1 MSDKIG
7 NEKTLLIT
15 LNIKDLENF
24 LSKIEELGYAIERG
38 THTMLLDNSEIE
50 EIKLLKD
57 NKVKAIVIAHYITHY
72 YKAIVDANEKKDEEL
87 LKSLLEAKY
96 SGEKWYAPVS
106 PVAIITNDD
115 DIVNFLEKYSDDYPY
130 HYIREYVEIYR
141 KKNPNS
147 YKMFSGLLASVLE
160 KLFIGE

>member
-1 MSDKIG
+1 MS

-15 LNIKDLENF
+15 LNIKDLKNF
-24 LSKIEELGYAIERG
+24 LSKIEELGYTIERG
-38 THTMLLDNSEIE
+38 THTVLLDNSEIE

-72 YKAIVDANEKKDEEL
+72 YKAVIDSSGKKDEEL
-87 LKSLLEAKY
+87 LKSLLKAKY
-96 SGEKWYAPVS
+96 SKEKWYTPVS
-106 PVAIITNDD
+106 PVAVITNDNNIID
-115 DIVNFLEKYSDDYPY
+115 FLEKYSDDYPY
-130 HYIREYVEIYR
+130 HYIRKYIEIYR

-160 KLFIGE
+160 KLYIRE